1 VPIVGSFDR
10 ILGMSSIMAGFS
22 LDDDAA
28 HSPNE
33 KYDLRCYRG
42 GIRSWIRILD
52 AVTNLS

>member
-1 VPIVGSFDR
+1 
-10 ILGMSSIMAGFS
+10 MAGFS

-52 AVTNLS
+52 AVTNPSQSGKRPWRN